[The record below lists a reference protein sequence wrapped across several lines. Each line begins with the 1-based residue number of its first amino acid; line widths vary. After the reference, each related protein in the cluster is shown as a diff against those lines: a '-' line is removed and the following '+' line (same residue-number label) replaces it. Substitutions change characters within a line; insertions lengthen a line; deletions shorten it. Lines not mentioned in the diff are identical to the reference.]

1 MQLIDIFGSL
11 LERPLLKQDFDPNYP
26 KIVAMMDAEL
36 GVAKRIYD
44 EQMAARQKDGKM
56 TIHKNMAKTSGRLK
70 WAAELRERIS
80 TPMGS
85 FKHIEHP

>member
-1 MQLIDIFGSL
+1 
-11 LERPLLKQDFDPNYP
+11 
-26 KIVAMMDAEL
+26 MMDVEL
-36 GVAKRIYD
+36 NVAKRIYD
-44 EQMAARQKDGKM
+44 EHMSSKQDSGKM

-80 TPMGS
+80 TPMGN